1 VNWCSNCSV
10 PIAPTRSQCRPDRSS
25 KHIKAVVQYTGSS
38 YLLVLDDPKETSIPL
53 SKQSEKALQDLLGY

>member
-1 VNWCSNCSV
+1 
-10 PIAPTRSQCRPDRSS
+10 
-25 KHIKAVVQYTGSS
+25 VQYTGSS